1 MDLSL
6 IKNKLAGL
14 QQSSQPREK
23 VDYTKIF
30 WKPKVGTYQVR
41 IIPSKFDKQNPFKEV
56 YFHYGFTKG
65 PILALT
71 NWGEKD
77 PIVEFAKSLR
87 KSSDKEDWQLARK
100 LDAKM
105 RVFAPVIVRGE
116 EEQGTRLWEFGKEI
130 YQQLLGIAAD
140 EDYGDFTDIQDG
152 RDFTVEATNG
162 EVAGRSVIKCA
173 LRPKPKTS
181 PITDNATL
189 LQTLL
194 DEQPD
199 ILTINRRYAFDDL
212 KTILEKFLN
221 PEDDIE
227 DNVSLASNTV
237 ADSAEPSDL
246 PWEKPEA
253 KPYTLENVA
262 PKATNTDKFDE
273 LF

>member
-41 IIPSKFDKQNPFKEV
+41 IVPSKFDKQNPFKEV

-105 RVFAPVIVRGE
+105 RVFAPVIIRGE

-162 EVAGRSVIKCA
+162 EVAGRSVVKCA
-173 LRPKPKTS
+173 LRPKPKTTS
-181 PITDNATL
+181 ITDNATL

-199 ILTINRRYAFDDL
+199 ILTINRRYTFDDL

-227 DNVSLASNTV
+227 DNVPLASNTV
-237 ADSAEPSDL
+237 ADSNEPSDL

>member
-41 IIPSKFDKQNPFKEV
+41 IVPSKFDKQNPFKEV

-65 PILALT
+65 PILALI

-162 EVAGRSVIKCA
+162 EVAGRSVVKCA

-199 ILTINRRYAFDDL
+199 ILTINRRYTFDDL
-212 KTILEKFLN
+212 KIILEKFLN

-227 DNVSLASNTV
+227 DNVPVVANTV

-262 PKATNTDKFDE
+262 PKVTNTDKFDE

>member
-30 WKPKVGTYQVR
+30 WKPKVGTHQVR
-41 IIPSKFDKQNPFKEV
+41 IVPSKFDKQNPFKEV

-162 EVAGRSVIKCA
+162 EVAGRSVVKCA

-199 ILTINRRYAFDDL
+199 ILTINRRYTFDDL

-227 DNVSLASNTV
+227 DNVPLASNTV
-237 ADSAEPSDL
+237 ADSNEPSDL